1 MFENN
6 LIAFKR
12 AIRHRFLKF
21 VLILFLT
28 IVFFLI
34 PKEFLGETY
43 PICLF
48 RLILNKE
55 CLGCGTTRA
64 FWSVLHLNF
73 AEAYEYNKLVV
84 ITFPLLGFCLLK
96 WIYKKQY

>member
-1 MFENN
+1 MSEDN
-6 LIAFKR
+6 LTVCKQAVR
-12 AIRHRFLKF
+12 RRFWKF
-21 VLILFLT
+21 LLILSLT

-55 CLGCGTTRA
+55 CPGCGTTRA
-64 FWSVLHLNF
+64 FWSVLHLDF
-73 AEAYEYNKLVV
+73 AAAYEYNKLVV
-84 ITFPLLGFCLLK
+84 ITFPLLGFCLLN
-96 WIYKKQY
+96 WIFKKQY